1 MQTLRA
7 LALLAAVT
15 VIGVSVS
22 APACQASTES
32 RLAMAVR
39 HKNLRMV
46 WKLLADGDD
55 VNERDEGMEQTPLM
69 RAVLLGDAEIVRAL
83 LEHKADVNTQDDEGN
98 TALML
103 AASQGSA
110 RVVQLLLE
118 YGAILDRRD
127 EVGMTALSIA
137 RSKGRVL
144 VARLIERAVLQRR
157 IRPQQLALR
166 AMSSRG

>member
-1 MQTLRA
+1 MQTLRT
-7 LALLAAVT
+7 LALLVAVT

-39 HKNLRMV
+39 HKDLPV
-46 WKLLADGDD
+46 VLKLLADGDD

-69 RAVLLGDAEIVRAL
+69 RAVQLGDPQIVRAL
-83 LEHKADVNTQDDEGN
+83 LEHKADVNAQDDEGN

-118 YGAILDRRD
+118 YGAIPDRRS
-127 EVGMTALSIA
+127 EGGTTAFSIA
-137 RSKGRVL
+137 RSKGHML
-144 VARLIERAVLQRR
+144 IARLIERAALQHR

-166 AMSSRG
+166 GMSDRG